1 MRDPAVEDGEVSRG
15 LEALTL
21 GAVQPLGQVGAAQRR
36 RNDHVSDDSGLGVPP
51 VQTELIPRLGVS
63 PHGQGANP
71 TDRQHAREDVQREQS
86 GPLSATSSNGH
97 VSPWQEGQ
105 PGGASSAGCGGEG
118 PRLLRLGPLDGP
130 LTSMTEHKDGVDDP
144 GRRAPP

>member
-36 RNDHVSDDSGLGVPP
+36 RNDHVFDDSGLGVPP
-51 VQTELIPRLGVS
+51 VQTELIPHLGVS

-97 VSPWQEGQ
+97 VS
-105 PGGASSAGCGGEG
+105 
-118 PRLLRLGPLDGP
+118 L
-130 LTSMTEHKDGVDDP
+130 
-144 GRRAPP
+144 GRRASRAEHPAPGAVVRARDCCVSVLLMVH